1 MAKTIGDTYIAIV
14 LDGSGSMSADI
25 ETTITGVNEIIDL
38 MKAEKKKLK
47 GKVKVS
53 LVVFR
58 NREGEVI
65 YFNENADKAAH
76 LDNTNYV
83 PSGST
88 PMYDG
93 IGQAIKLIDGVIKD
107 DDAALVYIFTDG
119 YENSSSIYNKE
130 DINSMT
136 EEREKNGNWTFVFQ
150 GIEGLDQ
157 LELNFVTNNV
167 MSYSKSVGGRKQAY
181 QETAK
186 GLQSYFVS
194 RSMGETQ
201 VSNFYDPDKHKV
213 KNLYDSDKHKFEN
226 KKKD

>member
-14 LDGSGSMSADI
+14 LDGSGSMSGDI
-25 ETTITGVNEIIDL
+25 QTTITGVNEIIDL
-38 MKAEKKKLK
+38 MKAEKTKLA

-65 YFNENADKAAH
+65 YFNEDADKASH
-76 LDNTNYV
+76 LDNENYI

-119 YENSSSIYNKE
+119 WENSSSIYNKE
-130 DINSMT
+130 DINSLI
-136 EEREKNGNWTFVFQ
+136 EEREESGNWTFVFQ
-150 GIEGLDQ
+150 GIEGLDKQ
-157 LELNFVTNNV
+157 LDLNFATNNV
-167 MSYSKSVGGRKQAY
+167 MSYSDSAGGRKWAY

-186 GLQSYFVS
+186 GLQSYFDS
-194 RSMGETQ
+194 RHKGYTQ
-201 VSNFYDPDKHKV
+201 VSNFYDPDKRT
-213 KNLYDSDKHKFEN
+213 FEN
-226 KKKD
+226 KKKE

>member
-14 LDGSGSMSADI
+14 LDGSGSMSDDI
-25 ETTITGVNEIIDL
+25 KTTITGVNEIIDL

-65 YFNENADKAAH
+65 YFNEDADKAAH
-76 LDNTNYV
+76 LSNTNYI

-88 PMYDG
+88 PMFDG

-119 YENSSSIYNKE
+119 YENSSSIYNKN
-130 DINSMT
+130 DINEMT
-136 EEREKNGNWTFVFQ
+136 DEREENGNWTFVFQ

-157 LELNFVTNNV
+157 VGLNFVESNT
-167 MSYSKSVGGRKQAY
+167 MQYTASAGGRADAY
-181 QETAK
+181 AATTK
-186 GLQSYFVS
+186 GLQTYFAS
-194 RSMGETQ
+194 RSMGEKK
-201 VSNFYDPDKHKV
+201 VDNFYDPDKKT
-213 KNLYDSDKHKFEN
+213 FEN
-226 KKKD
+226 KTKE

>member
-14 LDGSGSMSADI
+14 LDGSGSMSGDI
-25 ETTITGVNEIIDL
+25 QTTITGVNEIIDL

-136 EEREKNGNWTFVFQ
+136 EEREENGNWTFVFQ
-150 GIEGLDQ
+150 GIEGLDHQ
-157 LELNFVTNNV
+157 LELKFVTNNV
-167 MSYSKSVGGRKQAY
+167 MSYDDSSGGRKWAY
-181 QETAK
+181 SETAK
-186 GLQSYFVS
+186 GLQAYFDS

-201 VSNFYDPDKHKV
+201 VQNFYDQDK
-213 KNLYDSDKHKFEN
+213 YKFEK

>member
-14 LDGSGSMSADI
+14 LDGSGSMSGDI
-25 ETTITGVNEIIDL
+25 PTTITGVNEIIDL
-38 MKAEKKKLK
+38 MKAEKTKLA

-65 YFNENADKAAH
+65 YFNEDADKASH
-76 LDNTNYV
+76 LNHENYI

-136 EEREKNGNWTFVFQ
+136 KEREENGNWTFVFQ
-150 GIEGLDQ
+150 GIEGLM
-157 LELNFVTNNV
+157 ELNFVTNNV
-167 MSYSKSVGGRKQAY
+167 MSYNNSAGGRKQAY
-181 QETAK
+181 SETAK
-186 GLQSYFVS
+186 GLQSYLYS
-194 RSMGETQ
+194 RSTGETQ
-201 VSNFYDPDKHKV
+201 VDNFYDNKNYDPDKKT
-213 KNLYDSDKHKFEN
+213 FEN

>member
-14 LDGSGSMSADI
+14 LDGSGSMSDDI
-25 ETTITGVNEIIDL
+25 KTTITGVNEIIDL

-65 YFNENADKAAH
+65 YFNEDADKAAH
-76 LDNTNYV
+76 LSNTNYI

-88 PMYDG
+88 PMFDG

-119 YENSSSIYNKE
+119 FENSSSIYSKE
-130 DINSMT
+130 DINDMT
-136 EEREKNGNWTFVFQ
+136 DKREKNGNWTFVFQ
-150 GIEGLDQ
+150 GIEGLDDAG
-157 LELNFVTNNV
+157 LNFATTNT
-167 MSYSKSVGGRKQAY
+167 MSYSNSAGGRAEAY
-181 QETAK
+181 EATSK

-194 RSMGETQ
+194 RSMGEKK
-201 VSNFYDPDKHKV
+201 VDNFYDPDKTT
-213 KNLYDSDKHKFEN
+213 FEN
-226 KKKD
+226 KTKE

>member
-14 LDGSGSMSADI
+14 LDGSGSMSYDI
-25 ETTITGVNEIIDL
+25 KTTVTGVNEIIDL

-65 YFNENADKAAH
+65 YFNEDADKAAH
-76 LDNTNYV
+76 LSNVNYI
-83 PSGST
+83 PTGST

-119 YENSSSIYNKE
+119 HENSSSIYNKE
-130 DINSMT
+130 DINSMI
-136 EEREKNGNWTFVFQ
+136 EEREENGNWTFVFQ

-157 LELNFVTNNV
+157 AGLTFVTNNT
-167 MSYSKSVGGRKQAY
+167 MSYTASAGGRADAY
-181 QETAK
+181 HATAK
-186 GLQSYFVS
+186 GLQSYFAS
-194 RSMGETQ
+194 RSAGETQ
-201 VSNFYDPDKHKV
+201 VDNFYDPDKQK
-213 KNLYDSDKHKFEN
+213 SEN
-226 KKKD
+226 KTKE

>member
-14 LDGSGSMSADI
+14 LDGSGSMAEDI
-25 ETTITGVNEIIDL
+25 KTTITGVNEIIDL
-38 MKAEKKKLK
+38 MKAEKTKLN

-58 NREGEVI
+58 NREGEVV
-65 YFNENADKAAH
+65 YFNEDADKAAH
-76 LDNTNYV
+76 LDNRNYI

-107 DDAALVYIFTDG
+107 NDAALVYIFTDG
-119 YENSSSIYNKE
+119 WENSSSIYNKD
-130 DINSMT
+130 DINSLI
-136 EEREKNGNWTFVFQ
+136 EERKDNGNWTFVFQ
-150 GIEGLDQ
+150 GIDGLDNQ
-157 LELNFVTNNV
+157 MELKLDVSNT
-167 MSYSKSVGGRKQAY
+167 MSYAASAGGRANAY
-181 QETAK
+181 AATAE

-194 RSMGETQ
+194 RSMGKTQ
-201 VSNFYDPDKHKV
+201 VNNFYDPDKHK
-213 KNLYDSDKHKFEN
+213 SEN

>member
-14 LDGSGSMSADI
+14 LDGSGSMSGDV

-38 MKAEKKKLK
+38 MKAEKKKLN

-53 LVVFR
+53 LIVFR

-65 YFNENADKAAH
+65 YFNEDADKAGH
-76 LDNTNYV
+76 LDHENYV

-93 IGQAIKLIDGVIKD
+93 IGQAIKLIDGVIKEN
-107 DDAALVYIFTDG
+107 DAALVYIFTDG
-119 YENSSSIYNKE
+119 YENSSSIWKRE
-130 DINSMT
+130 DIQ
-136 EEREKNGNWTFVFQ
+136 ELQKEREDAGNWTFVFQ
-150 GIEGLDQ
+150 GIEGIENAPGLT
-157 LELNFVTNNV
+157 FATNNA
-167 MSYSKSVGGRKQAY
+167 MAFDNTAGGRKAAY
-181 QETAK
+181 GATSK
-186 GLQSYFVS
+186 GLAQYFQS

-201 VSNFYDPDKHKV
+201 VSNFYDPDEC
-213 KNLYDSDKHKFEN
+213 KFEN